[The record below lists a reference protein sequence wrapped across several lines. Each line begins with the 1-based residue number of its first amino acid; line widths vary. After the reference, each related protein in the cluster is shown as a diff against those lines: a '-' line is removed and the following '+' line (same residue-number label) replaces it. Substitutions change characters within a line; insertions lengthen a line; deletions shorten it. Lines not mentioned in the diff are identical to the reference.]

1 MREAEPATEPPTES
15 ADVGATAR
23 RLLRR
28 RGVGVL
34 ATALGSDAGRP
45 YASLVTYAC
54 DHDASPIFLFSRLA
68 DHTRNLDTEPR
79 ASLLVEAASGRPN
92 PQAGPRL
99 GLVGRV
105 APRDE
110 PHLRARFLARHPGA
124 AQYAGFADFRIYAMT
139 VEKAHWV
146 GGFARAQWLPA
157 RRLMT
162 PEAAAAALAAAEDGV
177 VRHMN
182 EDHGEA
188 LDLYARVLLRRRSSG
203 WRLAGADAD
212 GLDLIRAG
220 RTARLDFPQPVADAA
235 AMRDV
240 LVGLAA
246 DARARAGGGA
256 GR

>member
-1 MREAEPATEPPTES
+1 MRETEPATDPPKEPGEV
-15 ADVGATAR
+15 AATAR
-23 RLLRR
+23 QLLRR

-54 DHDASPIFLFSRLA
+54 DHDARPIFLFSRLA
-68 DHTRNLDTEPR
+68 DHTRNLDTDPR

-92 PQAGPRL
+92 PQTGPRL
-99 GLVGRV
+99 GLVGTV
-105 APRDE
+105 TASDE
-110 PHLRARFLARHPGA
+110 PRHRARFLARHPGA
-124 AQYAGFADFRIYAMT
+124 AQYAGFADFRIYSMA

-162 PEAAAAALAAAEDGV
+162 PDAAATALAEAEDGI

-182 EDHGEA
+182 DDHAEA
-188 LDLYARVLLRRRSSG
+188 LDLYARVLLRRRSTG

-212 GLDLIRAG
+212 GLDLMRDG
-220 RTARLDFPQPVADAA
+220 RTARLDFPRPVADAA
-235 AMRDV
+235 GMREV

-246 DARARAGGGA
+246 EARARSAGSGT
-256 GR
+256 